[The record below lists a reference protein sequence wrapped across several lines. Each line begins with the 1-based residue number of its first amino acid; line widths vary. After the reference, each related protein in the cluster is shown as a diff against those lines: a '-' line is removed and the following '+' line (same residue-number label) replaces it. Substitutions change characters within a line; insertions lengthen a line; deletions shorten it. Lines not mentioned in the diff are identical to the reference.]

1 MTTAA
6 DIIALSLKDIGVLDA
21 HETPDANMM
30 KDALTT
36 LNQMLAQ
43 WQISSNYIYAQTDV
57 TFNPSGAIT
66 YTIGTGGTI
75 NVSTPP
81 NIDYAFYRI
90 NDQDFP
96 IEILGSFEEY
106 QEGIGLKNIGT
117 GAFPECLYFNPSYPL
132 GVIYIYPTPATGT
145 IHLGV
150 PTQLPNYTA
159 SANALTL
166 PPEYELAIR
175 FSLDEIL
182 AAMFGTSLRP
192 DIQQLAIKTRRQM
205 KLNNFR
211 MSPVK
216 TSFTG
221 DGLSNYGRILR
232 G

>member
-6 DIIALSLKDIGVLDA
+6 DIITLALKDIGVLDA

-43 WQISSNYIYAQTDV
+43 WQVSSNYIYAQTDV
-57 TFNPSGAIT
+57 TFNPSGAVS
-66 YTIGTGGTI
+66 YTIGTGGVI
-75 NVSTPP
+75 NTTAPSKV
-81 NIDYAFYRI
+81 DYAFYRI
-90 NDQDFP
+90 NNIDYP
-96 IEILGSFEEY
+96 IDVLGSFEEY
-106 QEGIGLKNIGT
+106 QAISLKDIGT
-117 GAFPECLYFNPSYPL
+117 GAYPECIYYNPSYPL
-132 GVIYIYPTPATGT
+132 GTIYIYPTPSTGV
-145 IHLGV
+145 IHLIV

-159 SANALTL
+159 AANALTL
-166 PPEYELAIR
+166 PSEYELVIR

-182 AAMFGTSLRP
+182 AAMFGTQLRA
-192 DIQQLAIKTRRQM
+192 DIQQLAIKSRRQM

-216 TSFTG
+216 TPFTG
-221 DGLSNYGRILR
+221 DGLSNYGLMLK